1 MLSPITSYQSPT
13 QTFPTGSQ
21 DDPYLTFSDPFSAIT
36 TENNSTSPSPT
47 LENSDD
53 ENAAERLF
61 QLLKSGCM
69 AFTRNEIMG
78 ILARVCCST
87 AYENAELALA
97 EICLEV
103 NMLSGVSGGIG
114 KRITVWF
121 DSYSQRLNL
130 RTADGQTDCICL
142 AGMLS

>member
-1 MLSPITSYQSPT
+1 MLSSTTAFQPPT
-13 QTFPTGSQ
+13 QRFPTGSQ
-21 DDPYLTFSDPFSAIT
+21 SDQYLTFSDPFSSIT
-36 TENNSTSPSPT
+36 TENNSSSQSPVVAD
-47 LENSDD
+47 NGD
-53 ENAAERLF
+53 ETAAERLY